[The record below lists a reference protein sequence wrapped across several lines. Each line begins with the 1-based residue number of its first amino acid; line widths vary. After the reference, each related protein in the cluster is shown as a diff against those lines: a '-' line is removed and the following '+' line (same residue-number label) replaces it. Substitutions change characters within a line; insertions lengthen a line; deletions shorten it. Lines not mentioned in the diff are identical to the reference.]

1 MGSSRE
7 AHRELSEREIA
18 GSSSQLRV
26 YLRWCSARVAAAFL
40 PALQP
45 TLLRIVDGSL
55 CPYAVLEVSLE
66 EDGHSKEVAS
76 ISNVSRFTACLANK
90 ARSVGT

>member
-26 YLRWCSARVAAAFL
+26 LKLMF
-40 PALQP
+40 
-45 TLLRIVDGSL
+45 VD
-55 CPYAVLEVSLE
+55 
-66 EDGHSKEVAS
+66 HS
-76 ISNVSRFTACLANK
+76 
-90 ARSVGT
+90 